1 MMAQAD
7 TGAAG
12 NACAGISDQD
22 RMKLRDA
29 ATQFLAARGF
39 GIKILNMVGRNVE
52 GFAIRMAK
60 RLGGDWS
67 ERIDALAADA
77 LWGLLSLSTGGMR
90 GRSSA
95 PPTAG
100 YYRMAA
106 AGSGAVT
113 GFMGGPAA
121 FADIPLTTAVIFR
134 SIASIAQAHGEDIG
148 DFDTRRACLEVFAF
162 GGTKDEIDD
171 VDISY
176 WSVRGSLSH
185 ASVGYFMKSI
195 ASRWSLLASQQAV
208 STMIPLAGAV
218 TGAGVNYLFAD
229 YFQKMAE
236 VHFTLREVER
246 RFGDAEAVRAC
257 FDRLVAD
264 MRKRR
269 RLR

>member
-1 MMAQAD
+1 MAQAD
-7 TGAAG
+7 IGIGAG
-12 NACAGISDQD
+12 NACAGISDHDQ
-22 RMKLRDA
+22 MKLRDA

-39 GIKILNMVGRNVE
+39 GIKILNMIGRNVE

-60 RLGGDWS
+60 RFGGDWP

-77 LWGLLSLSTGGMR
+77 LWGLLGVATGGMR
-90 GRSSA
+90 GASA
-95 PPTAG
+95 PGAG

-113 GFMGGPAA
+113 GFIGGPAA
-121 FADIPLTTAVIFR
+121 FADIPLTTGLIFR
-134 SIASIAQAHGEDIG
+134 SIAAIAQAHGEDIG

-162 GGTKDEIDD
+162 GGTKDDMDD

-195 ASRWSLLASQQAV
+195 ASRWSMLASQQAV
-208 STMIPLAGAV
+208 SSMIPLAGAV
-218 TGAGVNYLFAD
+218 TGAGVNYLFTD

-246 RFGDAEAVRAC
+246 HYGDAEAVRAC
-257 FDRLVAD
+257 FDRQVSE

-269 RLR
+269 SLR

>member
-1 MMAQAD
+1 MAQAD
-7 TGAAG
+7 IG

-22 RMKLRDA
+22 RMKLQDA
-29 ATQFLAARGF
+29 ALQFLAARGF

-60 RLGGDWS
+60 RFGGDWP
-67 ERIDALAADA
+67 ERLDALAADA
-77 LWGLLSLSTGGMR
+77 LWGLLSVSTGGMR
-90 GRSSA
+90 GKSA
-95 PPTAG
+95 LGPRTG
-100 YYRMAA
+100 SYRMAA
-106 AGSGAVT
+106 AGSGAIT

-134 SIASIAQAHGEDIG
+134 SIAAIAQAHGEDID
-148 DFDTRRACLEVFAF
+148 DFDTKRACLEVFAF
-162 GGTKDEIDD
+162 GGTKDDMDD

-195 ASRWSLLASQQAV
+195 TSRWSVLASQQAV
-208 STMIPLAGAV
+208 SSMIPIAGAV

-246 RFGDAEAVRAC
+246 HYGDADAVRAC
-257 FDRLVAD
+257 FDRHVTE
-264 MRKRR
+264 MRSRR
-269 RLR
+269 RIR